1 MTDDS
6 TELIERLRNGDQ
18 DAARQLYQ
26 QYVQRLLNLARSH
39 LSRQFNSRLDP
50 EDVVQSVYR
59 TIFRRV
65 QDGRFEFEADD
76 DLCGLLVRT
85 TLNKVWNKVRH
96 HRAGKRTVQREQATG
111 NTDLPGGG
119 MVDQLSRGPSTT
131 EAIIFADLME
141 TVLSRLGEREQL
153 VLQLKLEGHS
163 QQEIAD
169 QLGVTDRT
177 VRRISDGI
185 RDRMSSL
192 LADDEEE

>member
-1 MTDDS
+1 MTDDP
-6 TELIERLRNGDQ
+6 TELIERLRKGD
-18 DAARQLYQ
+18 DEAARQLYQ
-26 QYVQRLLNLARSH
+26 KYVQRLLNLARTH

-65 QDGRFEFEADD
+65 QDGRFEFDADD

-96 HRAGKRTVQREQATG
+96 HKAGKRAVQRERTSGDQE
-111 NTDLPGGG
+111 LPGAGL
-119 MVDQLSRGPSTT
+119 VEQLSRGPGTT

-141 TVLSRLGEREQL
+141 SVLARLDEREQQ
-153 VLQLKLEGHS
+153 VLQLKLEGHT

-169 QLGVTDRT
+169 QMGVTDRT
-177 VRRISDGI
+177 VRRISDGM
-185 RDRMSSL
+185 RDRVARL
-192 LADDEEE
+192 LEEDED